1 MMWRAVYPGDAST
14 CSKRWAFVEFS
25 RRGPMEWTGGLKPS
39 TKAASSPRDLVIF
52 FSGAVG
58 FALLIALAARMSLA
72 IPGTPVPATMQTLA
86 VLLAGALLGPR
97 GGVASVGAYL
107 AAGLAGAPV
116 FAAGGG
122 AVCLLGP
129 TGGYLLGF
137 LPAAWIAGHI
147 AAKTSRIRVLFPG
160 LLLASLVIHLS
171 GWAQLTALSGAAGA
185 VSLGVAPF
193 IAFDALK
200 ALVAAVVVRRFG
212 RGVPR
217 GADPLDESIR

>member
-1 MMWRAVYPGDAST
+1 
-14 CSKRWAFVEFS
+14 
-25 RRGPMEWTGGLKPS
+25 MEWTGGLKPS

-107 AAGLAGAPV
+107 GAGLAGAPV
-116 FAAGGG
+116 FATGGG

-137 LPAAWIAGHI
+137 LPAAWIAGLVARKHLRLR
-147 AAKTSRIRVLFPG
+147 ALFPG
-160 LLLASLVIHLS
+160 LLLATLVIHLS
-171 GWAQLTALSGAAGA
+171 GWAHLSALSGAAPA
-185 VSLGVAPF
+185 VSLGVVPF
-193 IAFDALK
+193 LAFDALK
-200 ALVAAVVVRRFG
+200 ALAAALVVRRFG
-212 RGVPR
+212 RGVTP
-217 GADPLDESIR
+217 GKDPFDEAIR